1 MQINPMGFCISLL
14 TAPLNSALALDQHGD
29 ITQMT
34 VRTNIYKMNEIP
46 NVGPAI
52 TKDFA
57 LLNIFNPSEL
67 IGKDPYK
74 MYYELCQ
81 ATGAKHDPC
90 VIDVFISAV
99 RFMEGEP
106 SRKWWYYTPERK
118 RKLSQKRSYR

>member
-1 MQINPMGFCISLL
+1 MDFR
-14 TAPLNSALALDQHGD
+14 AD
-29 ITQMT
+29 IQ
-34 VRTNIYKMNEIP
+34 KMNEIP

-52 TKDFA
+52 TKDLA
-57 LLNIFNPSEL
+57 LLNIFKPSEL

-74 MYYELCQ
+74 MYDELCKT
-81 ATGAKHDPC
+81 TGAKHDPC

-118 RKLSQKRSYR
+118 RKLSQERSCR